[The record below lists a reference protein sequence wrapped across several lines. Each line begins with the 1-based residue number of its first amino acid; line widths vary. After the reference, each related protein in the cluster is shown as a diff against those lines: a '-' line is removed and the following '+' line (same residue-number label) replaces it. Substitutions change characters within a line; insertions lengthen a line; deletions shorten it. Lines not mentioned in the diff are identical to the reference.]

1 MNLEVLVDRVI
12 LGHLEVQVILV
23 VPRLLFGQDLQIDP
37 ASLAHQESLAAP
49 SILWNLADQQL
60 LLALAALVVLLHLG
74 HLLLRLILV
83 FQKVLQVQGLPGVLD
98 YLLVQ
103 ANQVVQL
110 VQEIQLHH

>member
-1 MNLEVLVDRVI
+1 MVLVDRVI
-12 LGHLEVQVILV
+12 LGHLKVQVILV
-23 VPRLLFGQDLQIDP
+23 VPHLLFGLGLQIDP
-37 ASLAHQESLAAP
+37 VSLVDQESLATP
-49 SILWNLADQQL
+49 SILWDLADQQL
-60 LLALAALVVLLHLG
+60 PLALVALVVLWRLD

-103 ANQVVQL
+103 VNQVVQS